1 MRRGFAQIVILT
13 TACLLA
19 GKSHVQAQDSG
30 CPTRS
35 ALASDDRQHSGPEI
49 SIAEVTFSGPIQL
62 PVSDQDQ
69 IAASIRRQDYGDS
82 PDGATDDAVERVRA
96 GWQDHGYFKV
106 KVSGEKRTLT
116 SSPASRRIALSFHV
130 EEGLQYSL
138 GEITFRNNNNKVIS
152 DVSAVRRLFPINDGD
167 IFSREKI
174 ATGLQNLSEAY
185 GEMGYIN
192 FTSVPDNKFDDEK
205 KLISLEIDVNEGKQ
219 FYVSSVKVLGLDELA
234 RQELL
239 TDLPI
244 KRGQIYNSRL
254 WELSLRKY
262 SSMFP
267 DCKCGDSERR
277 LDEKAGTVALTL
289 GFRPCSD

>member
-1 MRRGFAQIVILT
+1 MRRRFAQIVILA

-19 GKSHVQAQDSG
+19 GKPQVEAQASG

-35 ALASDDRQHSGPEI
+35 ASASHDRQPFGPET
-49 SIAEVTFSGPIQL
+49 SIAEVTFSGSLQL
-62 PVSDQDQ
+62 AVSDQDE
-69 IAASIRRQDYGDS
+69 IAASIMRQDSGKS
-82 PDGATDDAVERVRA
+82 PDGATDDAVERVRT

-116 SSPASRRIALSFHV
+116 SRLDSRRIALSFYV

-138 GEITFRNNNNKVIS
+138 DRITFKNYKLMA
-152 DVSAVRRLFPINDGD
+152 DVSAVRGLFPIDDGD
-167 IFSREKI
+167 VFSREKI
-174 ATGLQNLSEAY
+174 AKGLENLRKAY

-192 FTSVPDNKFDDEK
+192 FTSVPDTQFDDEN
-205 KLISLEIDVNEGKQ
+205 KLISLEIDIDEGKQ
-219 FYVSSVKVLGLDELA
+219 FYVSNINVLGLDELA

-239 TDLPI
+239 KSLPI

-254 WELSLRKY
+254 WELSLQKY

-267 DCKCGDSERR
+267 DCQCGDSERR
-277 LDEKAGTVALTL
+277 LDQRAGTVSLTL
-289 GFRPCSD
+289 DLRPCSD